1 MTDMGEQKVVLQADL
16 GNFSTS
22 SIRKAVRNESLLHPL
37 VLFPAAIG
45 LLSGFAALLYDLP
58 LLFLGMGGLLAVG
71 AGTSVINYFFRE
83 KTISSKYLDKLSREL
98 QKKRE
103 LMLEGLGNDLKR
115 CASIPDAEAYGR
127 QGQEQFIM
135 VGKKYDRL
143 RELLKK
149 KFKTGELTY
158 GTYLG
163 AAEQVYLSVLDNL
176 LKIVSLMQSVETID
190 PAYIA
195 SKTEELRSLK
205 QVDPADE
212 REFETLQTRFELRQN
227 LLQQINTLLTEN
239 EESVTAM
246 DETIAAIAELQT
258 GKGLAEVDLQTAM
271 SRLREVAGRTSL
283 YKEAK

>member
-1 MTDMGEQKVVLQADL
+1 MNDLGEQKVDLQANLD
-16 GNFSTS
+16 NFSTS
-22 SIRKAVRNESLLHPL
+22 SIRRAVRNESLLHPL

-58 LLFLGMGGLLAVG
+58 MLFLGMGSLLAVG
-71 AGTSVINYFFRE
+71 AGTSVINYFFRD
-83 KTISSKYLDKLSREL
+83 KTISSKYLDKLSKEL

-103 LMLEGLGNDLKR
+103 LILEGLGSDLKR
-115 CASIPDAEAYGR
+115 CSTIPDAEAYSR
-127 QGQEQFIM
+127 QGQEQYVI
-135 VGKKYDRL
+135 VGKKYGRL
-143 RELLKK
+143 RELLNK
-149 KFKTGELTY
+149 KFKAGELTY

-195 SKTEELRSLK
+195 SRTEELRSLK
-205 QVDPADE
+205 KVDPADE
-212 REFETLQTRFELRQN
+212 REFETLRTRSELRQN

-258 GKGLAEVDLQTAM
+258 GKGLAAVDLQTAM